1 MNKTIILF
9 YLLLASGCSIFQP
22 EESVI
27 TQPKLLHQ
35 SALPSINQSLYKD
48 KFEFNCTLLINEN
61 GEVEK
66 AKLLNGSGDAV
77 WDSLAA
83 QSLLTWKFS
92 PATING
98 NATKVMVHKK
108 FIVVFE
114 QPYEIS
120 LAEIQFD
127 NSALAD
133 SAYNALLIGA
143 DFTDMVMKYSI
154 SSSRSKYGYLGK
166 VNIKLYSKEIRDILS
181 RLADG
186 EFTEPLNYGENYVI
200 FKRVE

>member
-1 MNKTIILF
+1 MNKTILLF
-9 YLLLASGCSIFQP
+9 YLLLVSGCSIFQP

-27 TQPKLLHQ
+27 IQPKLLQQ
-35 SALPSINQSLYKD
+35 SPLPAINQSIYKD
-48 KFEFNCTLLINEN
+48 KFEFNCTLLINEK

-66 AKLLNGSGDAV
+66 AKLLKGSGDAI
-77 WDSLAA
+77 WDSLAEL
-83 QSLLTWKFS
+83 SLITWKFS

-98 NATKVMVHKK
+98 NPTKVMVHKK

-127 NSALAD
+127 NLALAD

-143 DFTDMVMKYSI
+143 DFTNLVMKYSI
-154 SSSRSKYGYLGK
+154 SSSRSTYGYLGK
-166 VNIKLYSKEIRDILS
+166 VNIKLYSKEIRDILG